1 MISQPNTLLQRSEF
15 TLGILAGGSG
25 RRVGY
30 RDKGLLVGSGQ
41 TLVERTVSQNRAMF
55 AEVIVCCHDNP
66 WFYSMLA
73 DRVFCDSQPGLGP
86 LMGIAALLAGTETE
100 FLAVIPCD
108 QQSLP
113 AGWLD
118 HMFEAM
124 DSSLL
129 GVYASQSGRHTACC
143 LLRRGARPRVEKL
156 LENKERSLGALF
168 EQPEFSGVEAAS
180 MGCDIDYLSDL
191 RSETSAAP

>member
-73 DRVFCDSQPGLGP
+73 DRVFCDSRPGLGP

-108 QQSLP
+108 QQRLP
-113 AGWLD
+113 AGWLN

-124 DSSLL
+124 DKSLL
-129 GVYASQSGRHTACC
+129 GVYAVEAGRHTACC
-143 LLRRGARPRVEKL
+143 LLRRRARARVEEL

-180 MGCDIDYLSDL
+180 MGCDIDYLSEL
-191 RSETSAAP
+191 RSEANVP

>member
-124 DSSLL
+124 DNSLL
-129 GVYASQSGRHTACC
+129 GVYASGPAGIPPAACC
-143 LLRRGARPRVEKL
+143 GVGPGPRVEQL

-168 EQPEFSGVEAAS
+168 KQPEFSGVEAAS
-180 MGCDIDYLSDL
+180 MGRDIDYLSDL
-191 RSETSAAP
+191 RSETSSAG

>member
-41 TLVERTVSQNRAMF
+41 TLVERTVSQNRALF
-55 AEVIVCCHDNP
+55 AQVIACCHDNP

-73 DRVFCDSQPGLGP
+73 DRVFCDSRPGLGP

-108 QQSLP
+108 QQRLP
-113 AGWLD
+113 AGWLN

-124 DSSLL
+124 DKSLL
-129 GVYASQSGRHTACC
+129 GVYAVEAGRHTACC
-143 LLRRGARPRVEKL
+143 LLRRRARARVEEL

-180 MGCDIDYLSDL
+180 MGRDIDYLSDL
-191 RSETSAAP
+191 RSETSTAR